1 MGSAKERTLTKF
13 YTKQQDLYGHTY
25 LITTKKFKKVK
36 SLILEHYYFYCQMSM
51 TIYIYIYIWHQAKVL
66 CSILCRRETKFKAEN
81 KIEYYLFICF
91 HFFIVLVE

>member
-51 TIYIYIYIWHQAKVL
+51 TIYIYIYIYMAPGQ
-66 CSILCRRETKFKAEN
+66 STM
-81 KIEYYLFICF
+81 
-91 HFFIVLVE
+91 